1 MLLVWSPY
9 GTWGARGKAPS
20 QVRGRDLGGVSRT
33 GGARARGLCLQVPS
47 HLLSATVG
55 KVPRVIRGDP
65 CFVFLLLCQLTLTL
79 LLKERPREL
88 SSDLN

>member
-65 CFVFLLLCQLTLTL
+65 FRVLAPLPIDPDSPAEGET
-79 LLKERPREL
+79 KRA
-88 SSDLN
+88 